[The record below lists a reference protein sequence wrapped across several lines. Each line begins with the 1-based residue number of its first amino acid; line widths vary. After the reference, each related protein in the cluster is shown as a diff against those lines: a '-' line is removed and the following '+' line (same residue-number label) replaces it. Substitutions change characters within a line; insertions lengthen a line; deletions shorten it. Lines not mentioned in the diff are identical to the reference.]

1 MAATPRT
8 TASRAA
14 KTAGPGEITVPI
26 MGVLTPV
33 PDRTDDYE
41 IFVRDLRGHPIPAWS
56 ATKIAGMVLISTP
69 GLLSVE
75 MWIAPGY
82 GTPNVTLAR
91 FTRRRAGT
99 IPAADTIGAVRLGP
113 GAVALVEPDEPIKV
127 DETGTE

>member
-26 MGVLTPV
+26 MGELIPL
-33 PDRTDDYE
+33 PDRSDDYE
-41 IFVRDLRGHPIPAWS
+41 TFVRDLRGRPVPAWS
-56 ATKIAGMVLISTP
+56 ATKVAGMVLASTP

-75 MWIAPGY
+75 MWIAPGE

-91 FTRRRAGT
+91 FTRRKAGT
-99 IPAADTIGAVRLGP
+99 IPAADTIGAVKLAP
-113 GAVALVEPDEPIKV
+113 GAVALVEPVKAEID
-127 DETGTE
+127 DSTTE

>member
-26 MGVLTPV
+26 MGELIPL

-41 IFVRDLRGHPIPAWS
+41 TFVRDLRGRPVPAWS
-56 ATKIAGMVLISTP
+56 ATKAAGMILASTP

-75 MWIAPGY
+75 MWIAPGE

-99 IPAADTIGAVRLGP
+99 IPAADTIGAVRLAP
-113 GAVALVEPDEPIKV
+113 GAVALVEPVEP
-127 DETGTE
+127 DDSTTE